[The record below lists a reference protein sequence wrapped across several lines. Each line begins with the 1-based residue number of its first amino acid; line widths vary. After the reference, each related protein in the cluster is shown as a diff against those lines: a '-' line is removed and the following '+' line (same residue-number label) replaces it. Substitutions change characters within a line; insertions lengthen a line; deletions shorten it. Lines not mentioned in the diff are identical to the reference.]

1 MLSANCRQ
9 ELKGATRRKKR
20 NDWTTVLLM
29 IFPLF
34 VLQKEHMYAE
44 ANCNLLKMRKL
55 NDRPHQWLHGQVNEF
70 CEQ

>member
-29 IFPLF
+29 IFQLF

-44 ANCNLLKMRKL
+44 ADCNLFKMRTL
-55 NDRPHQWLHGQVNEF
+55 NDRPKSVAARAGK
-70 CEQ
+70 